1 MGKLSNLRKGEMKTK
16 LTKLLIIV
24 FICLLN
30 TSFVFSQIQADDK
43 TSLAYLKNNLQVLAS
58 DEFEGRE
65 TTTRGEKLASLFIAS
80 ELGKY
85 SVKPLGD
92 NGTYFQ
98 NFELLSSGYAM
109 DTKMYLLNNAG
120 SILSDFFLGED
131 FIKTSRGLADSSF
144 AKLTTEIVFAGYGI
158 TAKEFNYDD
167 YSNIGVKG
175 KTILILSGE
184 PYSEKDDFFNGAKP
198 TPYSNTE
205 SKIKLAKEKGASG
218 VLIVFEERMKDYW
231 KLFRDYAT
239 KSSLAFITKEGEET
253 VKNIPV
259 FTIGEKF
266 AEKLLADEKFSFE
279 KINEMLKEKEPL
291 QTFELNKKLGYDIKL
306 FSKIVHARNVIG
318 LIEGTDPIL
327 KNEFVVLSAHYD
339 HLGTRG
345 SVVSNGADDDGSGTV
360 AVLEA
365 ARLLA
370 ASNQNRRSIIVLFN
384 TGEEKGLLGSKFAT
398 ENGSFM
404 KNVIADINM
413 DMVGRESTDSLHC
426 IGSDKLSSE
435 FAEIVKEENSK
446 TVNFVLN
453 YKYDDPKDPNRFYSR
468 SDHYNFAKKGIPVV
482 FFFDD
487 MREDYHRPTDD
498 VEKINFEK
506 ILKTV
511 KLSANIALH
520 SANLDHKIVVDKK
533 AEEMPTRN

>member
-1 MGKLSNLRKGEMKTK
+1 MKTK
-16 LTKLLIIV
+16 LTKSLIIS

-43 TSLAYLKNNLQVLAS
+43 TSLTYLKNNLQVLAS

-85 SVKPLGD
+85 NVKPLGD

-98 NFELLSSGYAM
+98 NFDLLSSGYALG
-109 DTKMYLLNNAG
+109 TKMYLLNKAD

-131 FIKTSRGLADSSF
+131 FIKTSRGHVDSSF

-167 YSNIGVKG
+167 YANIDVKG
-175 KTILILSGE
+175 KTILILSDE
-184 PYSEKDDFFNGAKP
+184 PYSERDDFFNGAKP

-218 VLIVFEERMKDYW
+218 VLFVLDERMKNFW
-231 KLFRDYAT
+231 KLIRDYAT
-239 KSSLAFITKEGEET
+239 QPSLAFITKEGEET
-253 VKNIPV
+253 VKNIPI
-259 FTIGEKF
+259 FTISEKF

-279 KINEMLKEKEPL
+279 KINEMLKAKELL
-291 QTFELNKKLGYDIKL
+291 QTFELNKKLGYDIKP

-318 LIEGTDPIL
+318 VIEGTDPIL
-327 KNEFVVLSAHYD
+327 KNEYVVLSAHYD

-404 KNVIADINM
+404 KNVVADINM
-413 DMVGRESTDSLHC
+413 DMVGRENTDSLHC
-426 IGSDKLSSE
+426 IGSGKLSSE
-435 FAEIVKEENSK
+435 FAEIVKEENAK

-453 YKYDDPKDPNRFYSR
+453 YKYDDPKDPNRFYTR

-487 MREDYHRPTDD
+487 MRADYHRPTDD

-511 KLSANIALH
+511 KLSSNIALH
-520 SANLDHKIVVDKK
+520 VANLGHKVVVDKK
-533 AEEMPTRN
+533 PEEEQPRQRRN